1 MAAPHILAARNTQAA
16 EDQARALEEIN
27 ARLARIEAALGIA
40 GKPSPAPQAAE
51 QPKVAEA
58 VEAEPPQAVEQP
70 KGKAKK

>member
-40 GKPSPAPQAAE
+40 GAPSPAPEAE
-51 QPKVAEA
+51 QPKAAE
-58 VEAEPPQAVEQP
+58 VEQP
-70 KGKAKK
+70 AAPEAEQPKAKSRK